1 MSKMSTQYEQKQ
13 RMSYA
18 RVFLGFAGGFVTALV
33 LLWAL
38 MPGMMIVTHESP
50 LSVDET
56 VARLE
61 TRAETLGWSSPG
73 TLDLNKSLA
82 KHGVSLDQQVRVLQL
97 CQPQYARDI
106 LVEERHVSSL
116 MPCGVAVWEGDD
128 GKTYVSKMNTG
139 VMGKLFGGVIAEV
152 MGGKVT
158 SDMNKLLAAL
168 HVQ

>member
-1 MSKMSTQYEQKQ
+1 MSAQSEQKKRQ
-13 RMSYA
+13 FYVWLS
-18 RVFLGFAGGFVTALV
+18 FGFAGGFVAALI

-38 MPGMMIVTHESP
+38 MPGMMIMTHESP

-61 TRAETLGWSSPG
+61 TRAGTLGWSSPG
-73 TLDLNKSLA
+73 TLDLNRSLA
-82 KHGVSLDQQVRVLQL
+82 KHDVSLGPQVRVLQL

-139 VMGKLFGGVIAEV
+139 VMGKLFGGVIADI
-152 MGGKVT
+152 MGGKV
-158 SDMNKLLAAL
+158 SADMDALLSVL
-168 HVQ
+168 HTE